1 MTVID
6 AHLQVSICLSDSY
19 MAAMS
24 KRLRLM
30 LWPYQPAADPGCLS
44 SCVLPALAAL
54 QGKDTGLSEDLAL
67 SKGLVLQDNL
77 GVIRL
82 WFPHQ
87 PLTGVHSSE
96 APVPVLPGLCLSQAL
111 PSKSVVTPE
120 PCFLEDP
127 ISIQKKGQQAGH
139 SLAEENTALLGGR
152 KSLTQGGGPVVG
164 GFTLA

>member
-19 MAAMS
+19 MAAVS
-24 KRLRLM
+24 KR

-44 SCVLPALAAL
+44 SCILPALAAL
-54 QGKDTGLSEDLAL
+54 QGKDTGLSEDLDL

-120 PCFLEDP
+120 PCFSEDP

-139 SLAEENTALLGGR
+139 SLTENTAMLGGG
-152 KSLTQGGGPVVG
+152 KSLAQGGAPIVG